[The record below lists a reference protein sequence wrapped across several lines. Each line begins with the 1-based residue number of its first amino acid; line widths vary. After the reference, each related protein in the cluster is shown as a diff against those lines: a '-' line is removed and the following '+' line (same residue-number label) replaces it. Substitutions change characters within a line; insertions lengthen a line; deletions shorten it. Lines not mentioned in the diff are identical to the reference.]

1 MGRLRQVLDD
11 FRKEVRKPKRRWIAL
26 ASILL
31 IAVCGYLVVQSL
43 GKNYHYQEGQRAL
56 EANDFEAARKHL
68 LLALKS
74 DPQNT
79 DVLLLLARTARH
91 AGDFNEATE
100 YLAKCRRLGG
110 IPEAIK
116 LEYDLQQV
124 QRGYLLSSL
133 ENHLWA
139 YVKVNHPDSVEILD
153 ALARGYMHSV
163 RLERACAT
171 FDELLKRRPDDVQA
185 LLLRGRLQ
193 LHKSKLQEAAA
204 DFRRILD
211 ELDPNNDEARRNL
224 AKILV
229 DFSQFPEAF
238 PLYQGLA
245 KQHPDDPEVAL
256 ALIRCQLAL
265 KAPEAP
271 ALLDRLAGRFP
282 DNAEIQV
289 ERAKMDM

>member
-1 MGRLRQVLDD
+1 
-11 FRKEVRKPKRRWIAL
+11 
-26 ASILL
+26 
-31 IAVCGYLVVQSL
+31 
-43 GKNYHYQEGQRAL
+43 
-56 EANDFEAARKHL
+56 
-68 LLALKS
+68 
-74 DPQNT
+74 
-79 DVLLLLARTARH
+79 
-91 AGDFNEATE
+91 
-100 YLAKCRRLGG
+100 
-110 IPEAIK
+110 IK

-185 LLLRGRLQ
+185 LLLRGRLR
-193 LHKSKLQEAAA
+193 LHKSNLQEAAA

-245 KQHPDDPEVAL
+245 KQHPDDPEVAALRCELGKLMLSIGSDREGLILLRGALDVDPADQDAHRALSDYFRSKGRLDL
-256 ALIRCQLAL
+256 AAEHDLAV
-265 KAPEAP
+265 KNTASRQP
-271 ALLDRLAGRFP
+271 
-282 DNAEIQV
+282 
-289 ERAKMDM
+289 